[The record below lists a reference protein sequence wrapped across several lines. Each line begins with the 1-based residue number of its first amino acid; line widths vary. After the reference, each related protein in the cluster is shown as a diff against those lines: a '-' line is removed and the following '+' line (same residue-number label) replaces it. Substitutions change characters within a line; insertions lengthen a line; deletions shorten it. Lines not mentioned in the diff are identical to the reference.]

1 MPLGKRR
8 TADHLAVFLVISA
21 LIPGCAGLQFDGLSR

>member
-21 LIPGCAGLQFDGLSR
+21 LILGCAALQFDCG